1 VLVLAHRS
9 QDKVGPESISRRLA
23 VDQLL
28 QWVSVDVGTLRATA
42 PRPDPVAAA
51 HARAAAC
58 AFATDVLGM
67 CSQSHVPARHAGSTI
82 PFPASSLACRK
93 STARD
98 ARQPRSADAAV
109 GRVHSCRMRPAGA
122 AVCVLPVSVSRAVL
136 AWMD

>member
-1 VLVLAHRS
+1 M
-9 QDKVGPESISRRLA
+9 GPESISRRLA

-42 PRPDPVAAA
+42 PRPGPVAAA

-67 CSQSHVPARHAGSTI
+67 CSQSHVDVPARHDGSTI
-82 PFPASSLACRK
+82 PFPASSVACRK